1 MKSSLTRKTGYGC
14 SAITLLVALF
24 FIFPIGT
31 IHAAIV
37 DPPCQGKWLN
47 PIGDICWRCLLPISI
62 GSAQVFNDSSYPD
75 SPNPGAFVC
84 VCPTPKPPWIRIGL
98 SVGVWEPTYLAEV
111 TRSPYCFINLGGT
124 KLDVGIFAA
133 EGTHDVVGNNKNAET
148 SFYQVHWM
156 PNFWTEWLTDE
167 LDSLFQETSLGTT
180 YLTELDPTWDDDE
193 MSALF
198 DPESFL
204 FANPIAQAACAA
216 DCIAATA
223 GTGFETLFWCAGC
236 QGGVYPLSG
245 HVVAHEGGVQASAR
259 LVERL
264 GYKLSRIGSLLGMH
278 AHTPLDYC
286 YPHYDPIIDKRQF
299 RTQITYPIPETT
311 GVPGLGCCQPFGRS
325 SFLWGS
331 GREFP
336 YSGEDFSYIV
346 WQKRHGCMS
355 Y

>member
-1 MKSSLTRKTGYGC
+1 MKQSQTNNKVYRHYAMWLMTTIVVMFISGYAQA
-14 SAITLLVALF
+14 SPVN
-24 FIFPIGT
+24 
-31 IHAAIV
+31 
-37 DPPCQGKWLN
+37 PPCQGKFLN

-62 GSAQVFNDSSYPD
+62 GSVQIFNDADYPD
-75 SPNPGAFVC
+75 SPNPGALVC
-84 VCPTPKPPWIRIGL
+84 VCPTPTPPWLRIGL
-98 SVGVWEPTYLAEV
+98 AIGVWEPTYLVEV
-111 TRSPYCFINLGGT
+111 TRAPYCFINLGGT
-124 KLDVGIFAA
+124 TLNAGIDVP
-133 EGTHDVVGNNKNAET
+133 EGTHQQVTNGTAET

-167 LDSLFQETSLGTT
+167 LDTLFQEKSLTST
-180 YLTELDPTWDDDE
+180 YLTELDPTWNDDE
-193 MSALF
+193 LSALF

-245 HVVAHEGGVQASAR
+245 NVVSHEGGVQASAR
-259 LVERL
+259 LVHRL
-264 GYKLSRIGSLLGMH
+264 GYKMSRIGSLLGMH
-278 AHTPLDYC
+278 AHTPIDYC
-286 YPHYDPIIDKRQF
+286 TPHYDPIIDKRQY

-311 GVPGLGCCQPFGRS
+311 GVPGMGCCQPFGRS
-325 SFLWGS
+325 SFVWGS

-346 WQKRHGCMS
+346 WQKRHGCAS
-355 Y
+355 